1 MAFNGIKGAVD
12 VPGQLP
18 WEVVVGYFAVALA
31 IVYYLGKK
39 YGGLKKFTTLD
50 LVYIGIGGA
59 FAMVWEFYIGS
70 FIGRFLPSTPF
81 IGVGFWGRLIIVFI
95 VAGLVRKVGVGM
107 LTLFVFDLLA
117 DLFHYGFGGQPVF
130 FIYEMLT
137 YGLFVDLMIVF
148 TKGKIFGIGYTPKEV
163 NQPVDQ
169 PITAFA
175 SRTFASR
182 TNVLAALEGAIV
194 GALWALPDP
203 LFYEG
208 FFKPFIFGS
217 APNWGKIIFLIQAFL
232 PGDIVMGIIG
242 GILAYY
248 VARAV
253 GQ

>member
-39 YGGLKKFTTLD
+39 YGALKAFTTLD

-81 IGVGFWGRLIIVFI
+81 IGVGFWGRLIIVLI

-107 LTLFVFDLLA
+107 LTLFVFNLLS
-117 DLFHYGFGGQPVF
+117 DLFHYGFGGEPVF

-163 NQPVDQ
+163 NQPHAVLV
-169 PITAFA
+169 
-175 SRTFASR
+175 RR
-182 TNVLAALEGAIV
+182 TNVLAALEGGIL
-194 GALWALPDP
+194 GALWALPSP
-203 LFYEG
+203 LFYSG
-208 FFKPFIFGS
+208 FFGPFIYGS
-217 APNWGKIIFLIQAFL
+217 APNWGKIIFNILAHL

>member
-1 MAFNGIKGAVD
+1 MGFNGISGAVNE
-12 VPGQLP
+12 PGELP
-18 WEVVVGYFAVALA
+18 WEVVVGYFAIALA
-31 IVYYLGKK
+31 IVFIIGKK
-39 YGGLKKFTTLD
+39 YGGLKAFTTLD

-81 IGVGFWGRLIIVFI
+81 VSVGFWGRLIIVFI
-95 VAGLVRKVGVGM
+95 VAGLVRKAGAGM
-107 LTLFVFDLLA
+107 LTLFIYGFLS
-117 DLFHYGFGGQPVF
+117 DLFHYGFGGEPMF
-130 FIYEMLT
+130 FIYETLT

-163 NQPVDQ
+163 DQ
-169 PITAFA
+169 PSAI
-175 SRTFASR
+175 SVSR
-182 TNVLAALEGAIV
+182 TNVLAALEGGIV

-208 FFKPFIFGS
+208 FFRSFIYAY
-217 APNWGKIIFLIQAFL
+217 APNWGKIIFDIYAFL
-232 PGDIVMGIIG
+232 PGDIIMGIIG

-248 VARAV
+248 IARAV

>member
-31 IVYYLGKK
+31 IAFFLGKK
-39 YGGLKKFTTLD
+39 YGALKAFTTLD

-70 FIGRFLPSTPF
+70 FIGRFLPHTPF
-81 IGVGFWGRLIIVFI
+81 VGVGFWGRLVIVFI

-107 LTLFVFDLLA
+107 LTLFVFNLLS
-117 DLFHYGFGGQPVF
+117 DLFHYGFGGEPIY
-130 FIYEMLT
+130 FIYESLT
-137 YGLFVDLMIVF
+137 YGLFVDLMVAF

-163 NQPVDQ
+163 DKPVDQ
-169 PITAFA
+169 PSAVLM
-175 SRTFASR
+175 SR

-194 GALWALPDP
+194 GALWALPSP
-203 LFYEG
+203 LFYSG

-217 APNWGKIIFLIQAFL
+217 APNWGQIMFNIQAFL
-232 PGDIVMGIIG
+232 PGDIVMGIVG

-248 VARAV
+248 IARAV

>member
-12 VPGQLP
+12 VPGQIP

-39 YGGLKKFTTLD
+39 YGSLKAFTTLD

-70 FIGRFLPSTPF
+70 FIGRFLPSSPF

-107 LTLFVFDLLA
+107 LTLFVFNLLS
-117 DLFHYGFGGQPVF
+117 DLFHYGFGGEPIY
-130 FIYEMLT
+130 FIYESLT
-137 YGLFVDLMIVF
+137 YGLFVDLMVAF
-148 TKGKIFGIGYTPKEV
+148 AKGKIFGIGYTPKEV
-163 NQPVDQ
+163 DQ
-169 PITAFA
+169 PTAAFA

-194 GALWALPDP
+194 GALWALPSP
-203 LFYEG
+203 LFYSG
-208 FFKPFIFGS
+208 FFKPFIYG
-217 APNWGKIIFLIQAFL
+217 AVPNWGKIVFDILAHL
-232 PGDIVMGIIG
+232 PGDIIMGIIG

-248 VARAV
+248 IARAV

>member
-39 YGGLKKFTTLD
+39 YGALKKFTTLD

-130 FIYEMLT
+130 FVYESLT
-137 YGLFVDLMIVF
+137 YGLFVDLMVVF

-163 NQPVDQ
+163 NQPHAVLV
-169 PITAFA
+169 
-175 SRTFASR
+175 RR
-182 TNVLAALEGAIV
+182 TNVLAALEGGIL
-194 GALWALPDP
+194 GALWALPSP
-203 LFYEG
+203 LFYSG
-208 FFKPFIFGS
+208 FFKPFIFG
-217 APNWGKIIFLIQAFL
+217 AVPNWGKIVFDILAHL

>member
-39 YGGLKKFTTLD
+39 YGALKAFTTLD

-81 IGVGFWGRLIIVFI
+81 IGVGFWGRLIIVLI

-107 LTLFVFDLLA
+107 LTLFVFNLLS
-117 DLFHYGFGGQPVF
+117 DLFHYGFGGEPMF

-163 NQPVDQ
+163 NQPHAVLV
-169 PITAFA
+169 
-175 SRTFASR
+175 RR
-182 TNVLAALEGAIV
+182 TNVLAALEGAIL
-194 GALWALPDP
+194 GALWALPSP
-203 LFYEG
+203 LFYSG
-208 FFKPFIFGS
+208 FFGPFIYGS
-217 APNWGKIIFLIQAFL
+217 APNWGKIIFNILAHL

>member
-12 VPGQLP
+12 VPGQIP

-39 YGGLKKFTTLD
+39 YGALKAFTTLD

-107 LTLFVFDLLA
+107 LTLFVFNLLS
-117 DLFHYGFGGQPVF
+117 DLFHYGFGGEPVF

-163 NQPVDQ
+163 NQPHAVLV
-169 PITAFA
+169 
-175 SRTFASR
+175 RR
-182 TNVLAALEGAIV
+182 TNVLAALEGAIL
-194 GALWALPDP
+194 GALWALPSP
-203 LFYEG
+203 LFYSG
-208 FFKPFIFGS
+208 FFGPFIYGS
-217 APNWGKIIFLIQAFL
+217 APNWGKIIFNILAHL

>member
-39 YGGLKKFTTLD
+39 YGALKAFTTLD

-107 LTLFVFDLLA
+107 LTLFVFNLLS
-117 DLFHYGFGGQPVF
+117 DLFHYGFGGEPMY
-130 FIYEMLT
+130 FIYESLT

-148 TKGKIFGIGYTPKEV
+148 AKGKIFGIGYTPKEV
-163 NQPVDQ
+163 NQPHAVLV
-169 PITAFA
+169 
-175 SRTFASR
+175 RR
-182 TNVLAALEGAIV
+182 TNVLAALEGGIL
-194 GALWALPDP
+194 GALWALPSP
-203 LFYEG
+203 LFYSG
-208 FFKPFIFGS
+208 FFKPFIFGA
-217 APNWGKIIFLIQAFL
+217 APNWGKIVFDILAHL
-232 PGDIVMGIIG
+232 PGDIVMGILG